1 MDTRRLSLD
10 SYLHKLASVAWLIFL
25 ELGTILKE
33 TFPLASRWK
42 EKQTNQENLTMRALV
57 VTNKYTRDPLKNNGE
72 FFQPIRRETT
82 NRPTNQGSK
91 IGCPPEKTINVVEA
105 RCGKTCATRRK
116 FGIDSNLLKMTLTK
130 RAWRFSTDLSATL
143 IPLISL
149 ISSPGCSVPKIK
161 KQTSLFHLCWDGLA
175 LLQTCPCKQWA
186 GLTH

>member
-1 MDTRRLSLD
+1 MVTRPLSLD

-42 EKQTNQENLTMRALV
+42 EKQTNQENLTMCALV

-91 IGCPPEKTINVVEA
+91 IGCARKKTINVAEA
-105 RCGKTCATRRK
+105 RCGKTCVTRRK
-116 FGIDSNLLKMTLTK
+116 FGIDSYWFKMILTK

-149 ISSPGCSVPKIK
+149 ISSPGCSVPKI
-161 KQTSLFHLCWDGLA
+161 
-175 LLQTCPCKQWA
+175 
-186 GLTH
+186 

>member
-1 MDTRRLSLD
+1 MDTRPLSLD

-42 EKQTNQENLTMRALV
+42 EKQTNQENLTMCALV
-57 VTNKYTRDPLKNNGE
+57 VRIVE

-82 NRPTNQGSK
+82 NRPTNQDSK
-91 IGCPPEKTINVVEA
+91 VGCAPEKTINAVEA

-116 FGIDSNLLKMTLTK
+116 FRIDSNLLKMTLTK

-161 KQTSLFHLCWDGLA
+161 KQTSFFHLCWNGLA
-175 LLQTCPCKQWA
+175 LLQMCSCKQWA
-186 GLTH
+186 GLTL